1 MSSFRALHSQSCEA
15 TRWND
20 LKHDDVRT
28 PAFAGGNQ
36 NPALSK
42 ANVQDI
48 RRFSRVEFAKWRR
61 GRHDALAWL
70 AGERSIAQCG

>member
-42 ANVQDI
+42 ANAQDI
-48 RRFSRVEFAKWRR
+48 RRFSRVEFAK
-61 GRHDALAWL
+61 
-70 AGERSIAQCG
+70 